1 MGRFRDKVALVT
13 GGGTGIG
20 RAVAK
25 GIVAEGGQVVVVGR
39 RIEPLQELSAT
50 ETGQIHFTQADVTKT
65 EDLKNAVA
73 FTVSKCGALDV
84 LVNNAGVT
92 CMGPVSQISDN
103 DLDLMLNTNLR
114 GTIVAIREALPHL
127 IQRNGSIVNV
137 TSVTARSVSPGMAT
151 YGGTKSAVEQLT
163 RSLAA
168 ELGPSGVRIN
178 VVAPG
183 LTVTDMAEAFLDEAA
198 MQEVAERTPLK
209 RAGTAEDVAKSILFL
224 ASEEAGWVTGQLLQ
238 SSGGLAL

>member
-20 RAVAK
+20 RAVAQ

-50 ETGQIHFTQADVTKT
+50 EPQQIHFTQADVTKT

-73 FTVSKCGALDV
+73 FTVSQCGALDV

-92 CMGPVSQISDN
+92 CMGPVSQISDD

-114 GTIVAIREALPHL
+114 GTIIAIREALPHL
-127 IQRNGSIVNV
+127 IHRKGSIVNV

-151 YGGTKSAVEQLT
+151 CGGTKSAVEQLT

-183 LTVTDMAEAFLDEAA
+183 LTITDMAEAFLDDAA

-224 ASEEAGWVTGQLLQ
+224 ASEDAGWVTGQLLQ

>member
-50 ETGQIHFTQADVTKT
+50 ETGQIHFTQADVTET

-137 TSVTARSVSPGMAT
+137 TSVTARSVSPGMPT

-238 SSGGLAL
+238 TSGGLAL